1 VVDDQT
7 TQRVS
12 DRVVRRVRR
21 KEDEL
26 PAAPTPAPAPP
37 VVARA
42 SVPAPA
48 PAPAPAPVAAAPV
61 APPADPPRRVIARRR
76 EPEVVERAP
85 EPVVEPVAA
94 RAPEPAPVVAPAP
107 APVAAPT
114 VAAAPAPAAPAPA
127 PAPVPAPSAPTRSGP
142 PRTVVDPSQG
152 SGLPES
158 PRFVGLGKA
167 VVAPPPGYDP
177 SNPASYRPRP
187 GPSGP
192 GRATVVA
199 PPPAPV
205 DDRRGAPP
213 GSEEDRRNRKGR
225 RAGRT
230 AAPTPA
236 MQPPIRRK
244 GRRKGL
250 PPKASSPGPKA
261 SKRKIR
267 VDGLISVGQLAH
279 ELGVKAPVII
289 RKLMELGTMA
299 TVNELL
305 DVETAAFIASD
316 FEYEVEN
323 VGFTEDQF
331 LQAVDAEEEEV
342 GLTGRP
348 PVVTIMGHVDHGK
361 TTLLDAL
368 RSANVASGEAGGI
381 TQHIGAYQV
390 ELRGQPITFI
400 DTPGHAAFTEMRAR
414 GASVTDIVVLV
425 VAADDGVQA
434 QTIEAINHA
443 KSAGVPIVV
452 AVNKIDRPGVNPD
465 TIKHRLGEYELV
477 PEEWGG
483 STMFV
488 AVSALKRIGLDDL
501 LEQILLQAEVLEL
514 RANAERFAEGIVIE
528 ARQVK
533 GIGPVATVLVQKGTL
548 NRGDNVVLGAAY
560 GKVRTMTDHRGA
572 KLKTAGPSMPV
583 ELSGLTALPL
593 TGDRMVVVKTEKDAR
608 TLAEHR
614 ATEARE
620 AGLKGTRRRNVE
632 DLFAMAA
639 NSDKK
644 ILHVVIKADVGGS
657 LEALRGALEAIHVEG
672 TELRVL
678 HAAVG
683 DISESDVGLVA
694 VNNGLLLGFNVKVD
708 PRAKIAAEANSVAPE
723 TYRIIYDVLD
733 RVKFVLSKMVDPT
746 YEDVLQGTA
755 EVRKVFLISKVGA
768 IAGCFV
774 KEGKVSRN
782 NSVRL
787 VRNNV
792 VLWEGKLATLKR
804 FKDDVREVTSGYE
817 CGIRLDGFDGI
828 EDGDVLECFARQEV
842 AGAVG

>member
-1 VVDDQT
+1 
-7 TQRVS
+7 
-12 DRVVRRVRR
+12 
-21 KEDEL
+21 
-26 PAAPTPAPAPP
+26 
-37 VVARA
+37 
-42 SVPAPA
+42 
-48 PAPAPAPVAAAPV
+48 
-61 APPADPPRRVIARRR
+61 
-76 EPEVVERAP
+76 
-85 EPVVEPVAA
+85 
-94 RAPEPAPVVAPAP
+94 
-107 APVAAPT
+107 
-114 VAAAPAPAAPAPA
+114 
-127 PAPVPAPSAPTRSGP
+127 
-142 PRTVVDPSQG
+142 
-152 SGLPES
+152 
-158 PRFVGLGKA
+158 
-167 VVAPPPGYDP
+167 
-177 SNPASYRPRP
+177 
-187 GPSGP
+187 
-192 GRATVVA
+192 
-199 PPPAPV
+199 
-205 DDRRGAPP
+205 
-213 GSEEDRRNRKGR
+213 
-225 RAGRT
+225 
-230 AAPTPA
+230 
-236 MQPPIRRK
+236 
-244 GRRKGL
+244 
-250 PPKASSPGPKA
+250 
-261 SKRKIR
+261 
-267 VDGLISVGQLAH
+267 
-279 ELGVKAPVII
+279 
-289 RKLMELGTMA
+289 
-299 TVNELL
+299 
-305 DVETAAFIASD
+305 
-316 FEYEVEN
+316 
-323 VGFTEDQF
+323 
-331 LQAVDAEEEEV
+331 
-342 GLTGRP
+342 
-348 PVVTIMGHVDHGK
+348 
-361 TTLLDAL
+361 
-368 RSANVASGEAGGI
+368 
-381 TQHIGAYQV
+381 
-390 ELRGQPITFI
+390 
-400 DTPGHAAFTEMRAR
+400 
-414 GASVTDIVVLV
+414 
-425 VAADDGVQA
+425 
-434 QTIEAINHA
+434 
-443 KSAGVPIVV
+443 
-452 AVNKIDRPGVNPD
+452 VNPD